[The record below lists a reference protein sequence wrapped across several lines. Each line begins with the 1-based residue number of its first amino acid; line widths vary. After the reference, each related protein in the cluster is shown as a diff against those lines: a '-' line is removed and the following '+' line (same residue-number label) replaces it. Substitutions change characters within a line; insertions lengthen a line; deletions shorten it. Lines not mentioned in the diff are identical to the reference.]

1 MGTIRPL
8 LAAVAEAVLECMEQS
23 RTVLLVPTA
32 SKPSLGSGLLSAIH
46 EALVERQTGLVFI
59 KTEAAGVP
67 VSGSV
72 PEALQLLCEAGNCV
86 TWRGTSSMSMSSS
99 FWKQLRYYLPAPR
112 SPHRNTLSFRS
123 LR

>member
-1 MGTIRPL
+1 M
-8 LAAVAEAVLECMEQS
+8 AEAVLECIEQS
-23 RTVLLVPTA
+23 RTVLLVPIA
-32 SKPSLGSGLLSAIH
+32 SEPCLGSGLLSAIH

-59 KTEAAGVP
+59 KTEAAAVP
-67 VSGSV
+67 GSGSV

-99 FWKQLRYYLPAPR
+99 FWKQLRYYLPASR
-112 SPHRNTLSFRS
+112 SPDRNILTFHS